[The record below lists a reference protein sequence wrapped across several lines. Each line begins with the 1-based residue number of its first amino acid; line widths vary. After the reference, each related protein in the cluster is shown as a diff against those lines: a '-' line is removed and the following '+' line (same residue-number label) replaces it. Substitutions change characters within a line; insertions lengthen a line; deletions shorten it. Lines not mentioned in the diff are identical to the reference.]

1 MIGTN
6 ADDHLV
12 GTAAGDTIDGA
23 GGDDTIE
30 GLGGGDYLRGGD
42 GNDLIYGADGFDD
55 INGNKGDDTA
65 YGGAGEDWVVGGQGN
80 DKLFGDSGN
89 DIVYGNLGNDTLDGG
104 IGDDLIRGGQG
115 NDVVLGGD
123 GNDLIFGDLGSDTLY
138 GGAGADTFQFS
149 SGHGSDTIMDF
160 SRAAGDRL
168 KVDAGSSYI
177 VRQVG
182 TSTVVDFASGDT
194 ITLDHTSPNDLTNN
208 RIELIA
214 HREVAGGG
222 AEETLKSFDLAYAKG
237 VRSMEFDLQV
247 TKDGYVILMHD
258 GTVDRTT
265 SGVGAI
271 KDLTLAQIRSFT
283 VDGQDGAVV
292 PTWQEVIEWAKAH
305 PDVHLYP
312 EVKGYRGSSDISLMY
327 DPIKGTALEERT
339 TWQSFVTS
347 DLAYLRSHGSD
358 SEMMKLYSALPT
370 NITAE
375 FALTAKLGGDIV
387 LGIDIA
393 LLIAHPEL
401 VGAARAAGE
410 DVAVWTVGAASQ
422 LDAML
427 QLDVHRIIS
436 NIMLPQS
443 SDDGWILSS

>member
-6 ADDHLV
+6 ADDRLV

-55 INGNKGDDTA
+55 INGNKGDDTG
-65 YGGAGEDWVVGGQGN
+65 YGGSGEDWVVGGQGA

-89 DIVYGNLGNDTLDGG
+89 DIIYGNLGNDTLEGG
-104 IGDDLIRGGQG
+104 VGDDLIRGGQG
-115 NDVVLGGD
+115 NDLVNGGD
-123 GNDLIFGDLGSDTLY
+123 GKDLIFGDLGSDVLY
-138 GGAGADTFQFS
+138 GGAGGDTFQFS
-149 SGHGSDTIMDF
+149 SGHGSDSIMDF
-160 SRAAGDRL
+160 SRSEGDHL
-168 KVDAGSSYI
+168 KIDAGASYI

-182 TSTVVDFASGDT
+182 TSTIVDFGGGDK
-194 ITLDHTSPNDLTNN
+194 IVLDHTSINDLTKN

-214 HREVAGGG
+214 HRELAGGG
-222 AEETLKSFDLAYAKG
+222 AEETLKSFDMAYAKG

-247 TKDGYVILMHD
+247 TKDGHVILMHD
-258 GTVDRTT
+258 STVDRTT
-265 SGVGAI
+265 SGAGAV

-292 PTWQEVIEWAKAH
+292 PTWLEVIDWAKAH

-312 EVKGYRGSSDISLMY
+312 EVKGYRSSSDIGLMF
-327 DPIKGTALEERT
+327 DPIKGTALEDRT
-339 TWQSFVTS
+339 TWQSFTTS
-347 DLAYLRSHGSD
+347 DLEYLRSHGSD
-358 SEMMKLYSALPT
+358 SEMMKLYSALPA
-370 NITAE
+370 NPAAD
-375 FALTAKLGGDIV
+375 FALTALLGGEVV

-393 LLIAHPEL
+393 LLVKNPEL
-401 VGAARAAGE
+401 VALARAAGE
-410 DVAVWTVGAASQ
+410 DVAVWTVGATSQ

-427 QLDVHRIIS
+427 NLDIHRIMS
-436 NIMLPQS
+436 NILLPQT
-443 SDDGWILSS
+443 SDEGWILV